1 MGEPSVVKWNPE
13 SILAH
18 LKDVAREQLNMS
30 SEQIAGINPDARI
43 LDSLQLDSLA
53 TVVLMAA
60 IEKDFGCAFDPEEL
74 QQVETVRDLVAL
86 IAKRTSREA
95 QA

>member
-1 MGEPSVVKWNPE
+1 MSEPSVVNWNEE
-13 SILAH
+13 SVLEH
-18 LKDVAREQLNMS
+18 LKEVARDQLNMTP
-30 SEQIAGINPDARI
+30 EQIAGINPDARI

-60 IEKDFGCAFDPEEL
+60 IEKDFGCAFDPDEL
-74 QQVETVRDLVAL
+74 QQVETVRDLVGL
-86 IAKRTSREA
+86 IVKRASREA

>member
-1 MGEPSVVKWNPE
+1 MGEPSVVKWNDE

-60 IEKDFGCAFDPEEL
+60 VEKDFGCAFDPEEL
-74 QQVETVRDLVAL
+74 QRVETVRDLVAL
-86 IAKRTSREA
+86 IARRTSREE

>member
-1 MGEPSVVKWNPE
+1 MSEPSVVKWNEE
-13 SILAH
+13 SILAR
-18 LKDVAREQLNMS
+18 LKEVAREQLNMTP
-30 SEQIAGINPDARI
+30 EQIAGINPDARI

-60 IEKDFGCAFDPEEL
+60 IEKDFGCAFDPDEL
-74 QQVETVRDLVAL
+74 QQVETVRDLVGL
-86 IAKRTSREA
+86 IIKRTSQEV